1 MPNGGPRDEDP
12 GYDWLYEREN
22 AAGDQGEPA
31 GDDATQMMPLR
42 RDRRSGH
49 RRSGLYAEPSD
60 STRPLQGDYRQDA
73 YGQGAYGQQPASPPY
88 QTDPNDPQYPP
99 PLPPRQPRPQG
110 PGGPGGPGGPQGPR
124 GPQPPRRAPSTRRR
138 RRLPI
143 IRIILLLIFAY
154 LVFLVAMPMVA
165 WNRVDKVPFE
175 SADGGPPDTP
185 GTTYLLVGSD
195 SREGLT
201 REEQNELGTGRATG
215 QRTDTI
221 MLLHVPTFGPP
232 VLVSIP
238 RDLRVNIPGRDGRSR
253 INAAYAFGGAELL
266 AKTVEATTNL
276 RVDEYVEIGFG
287 GFASI
292 VNSLGG
298 IEMCLPKAM
307 KDKDAHIDLQAGCQT
322 LDGKNA
328 LGYVRARKSDPRG
341 DLGRVERQRQ
351 FLAAVLKKAASP
363 ATLIN
368 PVRYATLNTAGGD
381 ALTVGDSTGLF
392 DLAKFALAMR
402 AISGEGGVTLTVPV
416 TDGSAERL
424 DEDKAELLFNAL
436 RTGGTVPRDLL
447 PSPSPS

>member
-12 GYDWLYEREN
+12 QYDWLYERDD
-22 AAGDQGEPA
+22 AAGQQPDDPSSN
-31 GDDATQMMPLR
+31 DATQMMPLR

-60 STRPLQGDYRQDA
+60 STRPLTEDYGYA
-73 YGQGAYGQQPASPPY
+73 QQPQQPQQPY
-88 QTDPNDPQYPP
+88 PAEPQYPP
-99 PLPPRQPRPQG
+99 PLPPRPSQPQPRPR
-110 PGGPGGPGGPQGPR
+110 GPQGPPGR
-124 GPQPPRRAPSTRRR
+124 PPSTRRR

-154 LVFLVAMPMVA
+154 LVFLVAMPVVA

-175 SADGGPPDTP
+175 SAEGPADSS
-185 GTTYLLVGSD
+185 GVTYLLVGSD

-201 REEQNELGTGRATG
+201 REEQNELGTGRTG
-215 QRTDTI
+215 GKRTDTI

-232 VLVSIP
+232 ILVSIP
-238 RDLRVNIPGRDGRSR
+238 RDLRVEIPGRDGRSR

-266 AKTVEATTNL
+266 TRTVENLANL

-292 VNSLGG
+292 VNALDG
-298 IEMCLPKAM
+298 IEMCLPAPM

-363 ATLIN
+363 ATFVN
-368 PVRYATLNTAGGD
+368 PFRYATLNTAGGD

-392 DLAKFALAMR
+392 DLARFALAMR
-402 AISGEGGVTLTVPV
+402 AISGDGGVTLTVPV
-416 TDGSAERL
+416 TNSSAERL
-424 DEDKAELLFNAL
+424 DEDKAKLLFDAM
-436 RTGGTVPRDLL
+436 RTGSAVPRDLL

>member
-12 GYDWLYEREN
+12 QYDWLYEREN
-22 AAGDQGEPA
+22 AAGDQAEPA
-31 GDDATQMMPLR
+31 GGDATQMMPLR

-49 RRSGLYAEPSD
+49 RRSGLYADESD
-60 STRPLQGDYRQDA
+60 STRPLS
-73 YGQGAYGQQPASPPY
+73 QQPPAAPY

-99 PLPPRQPRPQG
+99 PLPPRQPPQQPPPQQPRPQ
-110 PGGPGGPGGPQGPR
+110 PRGPQP
-124 GPQPPRRAPSTRRR
+124 PQPPRRAPSTRRR

-154 LVFLVAMPMVA
+154 LVFLVAMPIVA
-165 WNRVDKVPFE
+165 WGRVDKVPFE

-266 AKTVEATTNL
+266 TKTVEATTNL

-307 KDKDAHIDLQAGCQT
+307 KDKDAHIDLQAGCQV

-363 ATLIN
+363 ATLVN
-368 PVRYATLNTAGGD
+368 PIRYATLNTAGGD

-424 DEDKAELLFNAL
+424 DEDKAELLFDAL
-436 RTGGTVPRDLL
+436 RSGGTIPRDLL